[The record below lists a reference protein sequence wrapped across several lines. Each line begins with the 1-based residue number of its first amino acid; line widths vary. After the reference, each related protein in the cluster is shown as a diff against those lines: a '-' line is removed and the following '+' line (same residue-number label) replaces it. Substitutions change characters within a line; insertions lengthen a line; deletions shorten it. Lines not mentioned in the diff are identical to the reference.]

1 MTQAAI
7 LAFAR
12 TQQAGRPVTAAPNA
26 PRLRHVEH
34 VWVPMPDGVRLSA
47 SLWLP
52 LDCEAKPCPAVLEFI
67 PYRKRDHTATRD
79 WGIHGFLA
87 EQGFAGVRVDMRGS
101 GDSEGLDDAAEAYDD
116 AVAILAWLAAQPWCD
131 GNLGMIGLSW
141 GGINALLA
149 AERKPPGLKA
159 VVATAFSYDR
169 FSVGMG
175 RKNGCILNENLAW
188 VAACTGFT
196 SRPPDPAV
204 VGDAWRE
211 MWLAR
216 LRNMTEYAPANLGQQ
231 RRDAAWD
238 RNRLHDPKAIEAAFC
253 MFSGQADSN
262 YAQTL
267 PHLMEHL
274 AVPRRATLG
283 PWCHKYP
290 HQVQPG
296 PAIDFL
302 GEATDF
308 FDHHLRGG
316 PAPEDRPPFIAFLS
330 EDVPALEFYPTAPGR
345 WVGVEGWPPRE
356 PQFQAWHLA
365 QSRLQDDAPSAAA
378 LSHCSAQT
386 VGLVSGEVMPWFAY
400 APGAELPGDQ
410 RADDGG
416 SLCFDTAP
424 LAADLDTL
432 GAPELEI
439 EIEVDRPTAFLI
451 SRICDVKPDGTSVRV
466 NLGIHNLA
474 HREDSRNPTVLEPGK
489 RHRLRLKLDVKGY
502 RFKAGH
508 RIRLALSTSYWPLV
522 WPAPEPVTLTVHLG
536 PSRLHLPLLTGVITP
551 DGWAP
556 FGPPRSGP
564 LPARSEVAPVRRAR
578 RIETDVA
585 ARETVLTIEEE
596 NGAYRLDDI
605 DWTVASSARETY
617 RIAADDPL
625 TARVDI
631 LLRWR
636 FSRGDWAVSTE
647 TEVTMTHDRD
657 ALHCRVRLAAKEGE
671 AQVFESDKHWAFAR
685 DHL

>member
-1 MTQAAI
+1 M
-7 LAFAR
+7 
-12 TQQAGRPVTAAPNA
+12 PAPPDA

-34 VWVPMPDGVRLSA
+34 VWIPMPDGVRLSA

-52 LDCEAKPCPAVLEFI
+52 LDAEAKPCPAVLEFI
-67 PYRKRDHTATRD
+67 PYRKRDHTAARD

-87 EQGFAGVRVDMRGS
+87 ERGFAGVRVDMRGS
-101 GDSEGLDDAAEAYDD
+101 GDSEGLDDAAQAYDD
-116 AVAILAWLAAQPWCD
+116 AVVILAWLAAQPWCD
-131 GNLGMIGLSW
+131 GSLGMIGLSW

-149 AERKPPGLKA
+149 AERQPPGLKA

-216 LRNMTEYAPANLGQQ
+216 LRNMTEYAPANLGRQ
-231 RRDAAWD
+231 RRDAGWD
-238 RNRLHDPKAIEAAFC
+238 RNRLQDPKAVKAAFC
-253 MFSGQADSN
+253 MFSGQSDSN

-267 PHLMEHL
+267 PYLMERL
-274 AVPRRATLG
+274 ESPRRATLG

-290 HQVQPG
+290 HQAQPG

-302 GEATDF
+302 GDAVDF

-316 PAPEDRPPFIAFLS
+316 PAPQDRPAFIAFLF
-330 EDVPALEFYPTAPGR
+330 EDLPAREFYPTAPGR
-345 WVGVEGWPPRE
+345 WVGLDAWPPAA
-356 PQFQAWHLA
+356 PQYRSLHLA
-365 QSRLQDDAPSAAA
+365 QGRLQDAAPDPAA
-378 LSHCSAQT
+378 LSHLSQQT
-386 VGLVSGEVMPWFAY
+386 VGLASGEVMPWFAY
-400 APGAELPGDQ
+400 APGAEMPGDQ

-416 SLCFDTAP
+416 SLCFDSAP
-424 LAADLDTL
+424 LTEDLDTL

-439 EIEVDRPTAFLI
+439 ELEVDRPTAFLI
-451 SRICDVKPDGTSVRV
+451 SRICDVKPDGTSVRA

-474 HREDSRNPTVLEPGK
+474 HLEDSRHPKVLEPGR
-489 RHRLRLKLDVKGY
+489 RHRLRLKLDVRGY

-508 RIRLALSTSYWPLV
+508 RIRLALSTTYWPLV
-522 WPAPEPVTLTVHLG
+522 WPAPEPVTITVHLG
-536 PSRLHLPLLTGVITP
+536 NSRLHLPMLTGAVTP
-551 DGWAP
+551 EGWNP

-564 LPARSEVAPVRRAR
+564 SPARTELAPVRRVR

-585 ARETVLTIEEE
+585 ARETILVIEEE
-596 NGAYRLDDI
+596 NGTYRLDDI
-605 DWTVASSARETY
+605 DWTVTSSARETY
-617 RIAADDPL
+617 RISADDPL

-631 LLRWR
+631 ALRWQ
-636 FSRGDWAVSTE
+636 FARGAWTVSTA
-647 TEVTMTHDRD
+647 TDVTMTHDRE
-657 ALHCRVRLAAKEGE
+657 ALHCRIRLTAQEGG
-671 AQVFESDKHWAFAR
+671 AQVFESDKSWSFPR

>member
-1 MTQAAI
+1 MTQAAV

-34 VWVPMPDGVRLSA
+34 VWVPMPDGVRLSV

-67 PYRKRDHTATRD
+67 PYRKRDHTAARD

-216 LRNMTEYAPANLGQQ
+216 LRNMTEYAPANLGRQ

-267 PHLMEHL
+267 PYLMEHL
-274 AVPRRATLG
+274 SVPRRATLG

-302 GEATDF
+302 GEAVDF

-316 PAPEDRPPFIAFLS
+316 PAPQDRPPFIAFLS
-330 EDVPALEFYPTAPGR
+330 EDVPAREFYPTAPGR
-345 WVGVEGWPPRE
+345 WVGVESWPPKA
-356 PQFQAWHLA
+356 PQFHAWHLA
-365 QSRLQDDAPSAAA
+365 QGRLQDDAPAASA

-386 VGLVSGEVMPWFAY
+386 VGLASGEVMPWFAY

-410 RADDGG
+410 RTDDGG

-424 LAADLDTL
+424 LAADFDTL
-432 GAPELEI
+432 GAPELEV

-536 PSRLHLPLLTGVITP
+536 PSRLHLPLLTGVVTP
-551 DGWAP
+551 DGWTP

-617 RIAADDPL
+617 RISADDPL
-625 TARVDI
+625 RARVDI

-671 AQVFESDKHWAFAR
+671 APVFESDKHWSFAR

>member
-12 TQQAGRPVTAAPNA
+12 TQQAGRPVNAAPNA

-87 EQGFAGVRVDMRGS
+87 EQGFAGVRVDMRGT

-231 RRDAAWD
+231 RRDVAWD

-302 GEATDF
+302 GEATAF

-386 VGLVSGEVMPWFAY
+386 VGLASGEVMPWFAY

>member
-1 MTQAAI
+1 
-7 LAFAR
+7 
-12 TQQAGRPVTAAPNA
+12 
-26 PRLRHVEH
+26 
-34 VWVPMPDGVRLSA
+34 MPDGVRLSA

-87 EQGFAGVRVDMRGS
+87 EQGFAGVRVDMRGT

-302 GEATDF
+302 GEATAF

-365 QSRLQDDAPSAAA
+365 QGRLQDDAPSAAA

-386 VGLVSGEVMPWFAY
+386 VGLASGEVMPWFAY
-400 APGAELPGDQ
+400 APGAEMPGDQ